1 MMKASVI
8 NPLQV
13 NYERI
18 CDENQK
24 QFVSGTV
31 GKEKK
36 YTLHLDEYMQAMAI
50 ARTFFKPAER
60 EGFWVESAIE
70 LLAGCMMYF
79 QNKSGE
85 LLYVDVDQT
94 LDLLQKTTEQEDFV
108 TELMTSI
115 GENHP
120 SYHIFK
126 RIDSSERMTRTG
138 IIEQLVSILRKHDIY
153 QQYLKGR
160 ERGEGI

>member
-1 MMKASVI
+1 
-8 NPLQV
+8 
-13 NYERI
+13 
-18 CDENQK
+18 
-24 QFVSGTV
+24 
-31 GKEKK
+31 
-36 YTLHLDEYMQAMAI
+36 
-50 ARTFFKPAER
+50 
-60 EGFWVESAIE
+60 
-70 LLAGCMMYF
+70 MYF

-126 RIDSSERMTRTG
+126 KIDPSERMTRTG

-153 QQYLKGR
+153 QQYPKRL
-160 ERGEGI
+160 RGEKGYESAIAETLLGGSKVWRRNGSKLYF

>member
-1 MMKASVI
+1 MSGIGMYNK
-8 NPLQV
+8 
-13 NYERI
+13 
-18 CDENQK
+18 NQK
-24 QFVSGTV
+24 QFAGGTV
-31 GKEKK
+31 GKGKK

-50 ARTFFKPAER
+50 ARTFVKPAER

-79 QNKSGE
+79 QKKSGE

-94 LDLLQKTTEQEDFV
+94 LDLLQKATEQGDYV
-108 TELMTSI
+108 AELMTSI

-153 QQYLKGR
+153 QQYSKGL
-160 ERGEGI
+160 ERGKGV

>member
-1 MMKASVI
+1 MQAVQ
-8 NPLQV
+8 L
-13 NYERI
+13 
-18 CDENQK
+18 
-24 QFVSGTV
+24 
-31 GKEKK
+31 GKEKSIP
-36 YTLHLDEYMQAMAI
+36 YTLMNICRQWQL
-50 ARTFFKPAER
+50 R
-60 EGFWVESAIE
+60 EHFSNQQNEKVFWVESAIE

-126 RIDSSERMTRTG
+126 KIDPSERMTRTG

-153 QQYLKGR
+153 QQYPKRLG
-160 ERGEGI
+160 RGEGI

>member
-1 MMKASVI
+1 MY
-8 NPLQV
+8 NQ
-13 NYERI
+13 
-18 CDENQK
+18 NQK
-24 QFVSGTV
+24 RFVGGTV
-31 GKEKK
+31 GKGKM
-36 YTLHLDEYMQAMAI
+36 YTLYLDEYMQAMAI
-50 ARTFFKPAER
+50 ARTFVKPAER

-79 QNKSGE
+79 QKKSGE

-94 LDLLQKTTEQEDFV
+94 LDLLQKATEQEDYV

-126 RIDSSERMTRTG
+126 RIDPSERVTRTG
-138 IIEQLVSILRKHDIY
+138 IIEKLVSILRKHDIY
-153 QQYLKGR
+153 QQYSKGL
-160 ERGEGI
+160 ERGKGV

>member
-1 MMKASVI
+1 MSGISMYNK
-8 NPLQV
+8 
-13 NYERI
+13 
-18 CDENQK
+18 NQK
-24 QFVSGTV
+24 QFVGGTV
-31 GKEKK
+31 GKGKM

-50 ARTFFKPAER
+50 ARTFVKPAER

-79 QNKSGE
+79 QKKSGE

-94 LDLLQKTTEQEDFV
+94 LDLLQKATEQEDYV
-108 TELMTSI
+108 TELMASI
-115 GENHP
+115 GENHS

-138 IIEQLVSILRKHDIY
+138 IIEKLVSILRKHCIY
-153 QQYLKGR
+153 QQYPKRLG
-160 ERGEGI
+160 RGEGI

>member
-1 MMKASVI
+1 MDNK
-8 NPLQV
+8 
-13 NYERI
+13 
-18 CDENQK
+18 NQK
-24 QFVSGTV
+24 QFAGGTV
-31 GKEKK
+31 GKGKK
-36 YTLHLDEYMQAMAI
+36 YILHIDEYMQAMAI

-79 QNKSGE
+79 QKKSGE
-85 LLYVDVDQT
+85 LLYVDADQT
-94 LDLLQKTTEQEDFV
+94 LDLLQKATEQEDFV

-126 RIDSSERMTRTG
+126 KIDSSERMTRTG
-138 IIEQLVSILRKHDIY
+138 IIEQLVSILRKHCIY
-153 QQYLKGR
+153 QQYPKVL
-160 ERGEGI
+160 ERGKGV

>member
-1 MMKASVI
+1 MRGVSMDNK
-8 NPLQV
+8 
-13 NYERI
+13 
-18 CDENQK
+18 NQK
-24 QFVSGTV
+24 QFVGGTV
-31 GKEKK
+31 GKGKK
-36 YTLHLDEYMQAMAI
+36 YTLHIDEYMQAMAI
-50 ARTFFKPAER
+50 ARTFVKPAER

-79 QNKSGE
+79 QKKSGE

-94 LDLLQKTTEQEDFV
+94 LDLLQKATEQEDFV

-126 RIDSSERMTRTG
+126 KIDPSERMTRTG

-153 QQYLKGR
+153 QQYPKRLG
-160 ERGEGI
+160 RGEGI